1 MEIIKLDELSIEKL
15 KKIDAWKIVEESYKD
30 YDYLIT
36 PADKTNKGEV
46 SKRNGQVWCLSHAF
60 FFNEEQHIACTM
72 CRGDSKDGPL
82 LWSVWNGNK
91 FVTLMVPPAPD
102 FVLEVEGP
110 INFCKE
116 FKRPL
121 NKVFPIKFEAQPSF
135 EIKPHKRIVTITADG
150 IVK

>member
-60 FFNEEQHIACTM
+60 FLMKNNILRVRCAEVIQKM
-72 CRGDSKDGPL
+72 GPYYGLFGTATSL
-82 LWSVWNGNK
+82 L
-91 FVTLMVPPAPD
+91 L
-102 FVLEVEGP
+102 
-110 INFCKE
+110 
-116 FKRPL
+116 
-121 NKVFPIKFEAQPSF
+121 
-135 EIKPHKRIVTITADG
+135 
-150 IVK
+150 